1 MSPPIYKE
9 CYTQYIEKKTDMP
22 THKHQDELALPAKTF
37 SRARVFKVHAIGEES
52 LGTPVCSAIY
62 IRILTVGLLLELQT
76 ICCLLLLSPPPF
88 SFSHTLGH
96 LVGKLELRMNNGEW

>member
-1 MSPPIYKE
+1 MNWHCQQKLLVG
-9 CYTQYIEKKTDMP
+9 
-22 THKHQDELALPAKTF
+22 TH
-37 SRARVFKVHAIGEES
+37 VFKVHAIGEES
-52 LGTPVCSAIY
+52 LGTAVCSAIY

-76 ICCLLLLSPPPF
+76 ICCLLLLLLLLLLPPPPF